1 MQRRDPS
8 GAEGASGESGR
19 RALGIEGEAR
29 AAAHL
34 ETRGYRILARNA
46 RAGRV
51 EIDLVAMRGRT
62 LVFVEVKTR
71 RSRGAGLP
79 EEAVDFHKRERLV
92 QGAAAW
98 LAAHPRRAGP
108 VRFDVV
114 ACERDA
120 AGRWSIRHLEAAFD
134 AGD

>member
-1 MQRRDPS
+1 MADPRDFKLANRRS
-8 GAEGASGESGR
+8 
-19 RALGIEGEAR
+19 LGIAGEER

-34 ETRGYRILARNA
+34 AAHGYRILARNA

-51 EIDLVAMRGRT
+51 ELDLVAMRGRL
-62 LVFVEVKTR
+62 LVIAEVKTR
-71 RSRGAGLP
+71 RSRSGGAP
-79 EEAVDFHKRERLV
+79 EEAVDYRKRERLV

-98 LAAHPRRAGP
+98 LAEHPRARVAQ

-114 ACERDA
+114 ACEWD
-120 AGRWSIRHLEAAFD
+120 AGRGWSVRHLEGAFD

>member
-1 MQRRDPS
+1 MQRRDAGP
-8 GAEGASGESGR
+8 GAGPGER

-29 AAAHL
+29 AAEHL
-34 ETRGYRILARNA
+34 AARGYRILARNA

-51 EIDLVAMRGRT
+51 EIDLVALRGRT

-79 EEAVDFHKRERLV
+79 EEAVDFRKRERLV

-98 LAAHPRRAGP
+98 LAAHPRRAGS

-120 AGRWSIRHLEAAFD
+120 AGRWSVRHLEGAFE
-134 AGD
+134 AGE

>member
-1 MQRRDPS
+1 MADSRDFS
-8 GAEGASGESGR
+8 IANR
-19 RALGIEGEAR
+19 RALGIAGEER

-34 ETRGYRILARNA
+34 AARGYRILARNA

-51 EIDLVAMRGRT
+51 ELDLVAMRGRL
-62 LVFVEVKTR
+62 LVIAEVKTR
-71 RSRGAGLP
+71 RSRSGGAP
-79 EEAVDFHKRERLV
+79 EEAVDHRKRERLV

-98 LAAHPRRAGP
+98 LAEHPRARVAQ

-114 ACERDA
+114 ACEWD
-120 AGRWSIRHLEAAFD
+120 AGRGWSVRHLEGAFD